1 MMTQRLIANRYETGA
16 LLGQGGMGAV
26 FLGRDTATGRAV
38 AIKELR
44 HDVSVLDPLIM
55 DRFRREAETLRR
67 LDHPSIVKILDAVE
81 EQDRQYLVMEY
92 VPGGSLDALLRRS
105 RLSVRRVLEI
115 GLDLAD
121 ALSRVHR
128 LGIVHRDIKPGNVL
142 LAADGTPRLTDFGAA
157 FEGSGTRLTETGV
170 VIGTFAYLSPEV
182 CEGGQPD
189 ASADLWAFGVMLFE
203 MLAGRR
209 PFEGATTAALLA
221 AIVRKPAPDV
231 REFRPEIL
239 PALAQLVAG
248 MLEKD
253 RARRITSA
261 RLVGATLETLL
272 RAEEGGPD
280 AALLAAE
287 PGTATVEAPSLLA
300 ELLSATPPL
309 PANPSLTTPTAVTAV
324 AETVTAPTALAPAR
338 PRPKL
343 GLILA
348 GALLAV
354 LLLGGLAFVLR
365 DRGGV
370 QQTATMSQAQE
381 PVRVEPVG
389 AGEYMVLVAELERL
403 GAPERDQARFIADGL
418 RQSLEENAP
427 FSRIRVRSYPAVIA
441 NDAQARAAAEANGA
455 ALVVWGNDQGDYQ
468 EVNVQVGAVGA
479 FPGIA
484 IDRAFVEQAANV
496 RLRLTDARAQSVAPY
511 VLGALSMLQ
520 NADGDVYE
528 TVRTIAI
535 MGLVR
540 GEPAEPLGSSVATFY
555 HRATARSTS
564 DPAGAVADLNQA
576 IELAGGNPILYTS
589 RGLAYQR
596 HGRLDEARRD
606 VETARRLGPENW
618 AVPHAMLAAEAAQR
632 GDVRAALAET
642 DTLVV
647 LRPDDWFPLTYR
659 GALRSLTG
667 DRQAARAD
675 LERAIELGPPANEPY
690 ALAAL
695 VALHDG
701 RLSDAAGYAR
711 TIVRTF
717 PDPALGRRIL
727 QGALGSGA
735 PGDVLGPLLASF
747 TSLAIGQYDAALA
760 DADAALAAQANLPD
774 ALLLR
779 GLAACN
785 LGKSEEAAQAYS
797 DALAVSPSDP
807 LMLLL
812 RGDARLRLGDASGA
826 EEDFAAAAQ
835 TQAFAPHVDAVRA
848 GTLGCDTLL
857 GGGSQ

>member
-26 FLGRDTATGRAV
+26 FLGRDSATDRPV

-44 HDVSVLDPLIM
+44 HDVSALDPLIM

-67 LDHPSIVKILDAVE
+67 LDHPNIVKILDAVE
-81 EQDRQYLVMEY
+81 EHDRQFLVMEY
-92 VPGGSLDALLRRS
+92 VPGGSLDALLRRA

-182 CEGGQPD
+182 CEGKQPD

-209 PFEGATTAALLA
+209 PFEGPTTAALLA

-231 REFRPEIL
+231 REFRPDIP

-253 RARRITSA
+253 RTRRITSA
-261 RLVGATLETLL
+261 RLVGATLETILG
-272 RAEEGGPD
+272 AESAGSD
-280 AALLAAE
+280 AARFAAD
-287 PGTATVEAPSLLA
+287 PDTVEAPSLLA
-300 ELLSATPPL
+300 ELLSSTPPL
-309 PANPSLTTPTAVTAV
+309 PTRPPLPTPTAATAV
-324 AETVTAPTALAPAR
+324 AETVTAPTSLTPAR
-338 PRPKL
+338 PSIRTSWL
-343 GLILA
+343 LA
-348 GALLAV
+348 GALLVV
-354 LLLGGLAFVLR
+354 LLLGGLVFALR
-365 DRGGV
+365 ERSAPP
-370 QQTATMSQAQE
+370 QTAAVSQAQE
-381 PVRVEPVG
+381 PVRVAPVS
-389 AGEYMVLVAELERL
+389 AGEYMVLVAQLERIA
-403 GAPERDQARFIADGL
+403 APERDQARFIADGL
-418 RQSLEENAP
+418 RQSLEGDAP
-427 FSRIRVRSYPAVIA
+427 FSRIRVRSYPGVITS
-441 NDAQARAAAEANGA
+441 DAEARTAAETNGA
-455 ALVVWGNDQGDYQ
+455 TLIVWGNDQGDYQ
-468 EVNVQVGAVGA
+468 EVNLQVGAVSA
-479 FPGIA
+479 FPNLA
-484 IDRAFVEQAANV
+484 IERSFVEQAANV
-496 RLRLTDARAQSVAPY
+496 RLRLSDPRTQSVAPY

-520 NADGDVYE
+520 NAEGDVYE

-535 MGLVR
+535 MGLVS

-555 HRATARSTS
+555 HRATAHSS
-564 DPAGAVADLNQA
+564 ADPAGAVADLDRA

-596 HGRLDEARRD
+596 QGKLDEARRD
-606 VETARRLGPENW
+606 VETARRLGPESW

-632 GDVRAALAET
+632 GDAAAALAET
-642 DTLVV
+642 DALVA

-659 GALRSLTG
+659 GALRALGG
-667 DRQAARAD
+667 DRAGARAD
-675 LERAIELGPPANEPY
+675 LERALELGPPTAEPY

-695 VALHDG
+695 VALHEG
-701 RLSDAAGYAR
+701 RMSTAADYAQ

-727 QGALGSGA
+727 QSALGSGA

-760 DADAALAAQANLPD
+760 DADAALAARPDLPD

-785 LGKSEEAAQAYS
+785 LGKPEEAAQAYS
-797 DALAVSPSDP
+797 AALTASPADP
-807 LMLLL
+807 LLLLL
-812 RGDARLRLGDASGA
+812 RGDARQRLGDQPGSEA
-826 EEDFAAAAQ
+826 DLVAAAQ
-835 TQAFAPHVDAVRA
+835 NPAFAPHADAVRA
-848 GTLGCDTLL
+848 GTLGCETLL
-857 GGGSQ
+857 GATK